1 MAQVNAWINR
11 AYRWAALALLIWL
24 LVWIGISW
32 AGVQDDAFIH
42 LRYAENLL
50 HTHLVTYDGVHPNYG
65 ASSLL
70 YIYLLSFLRPLSA
83 SPNLPRLVSSCIH
96 VLLLVGVAVLFF
108 RATPRES
115 SLARLLG
122 LIVMTLL
129 VTPSSVRWLDDGME
143 TGIALCFVALICWLT
158 FRESEDNSVTP
169 VRYAACTVLGFLAVF
184 LRVELILLCGI
195 GSLLIA
201 WKHIFAP
208 DSNFNLRL
216 RSILSASHL
225 LLGGLLA
232 MLFIVIKMHHLLPD
246 TAKAKADGI
255 ADWQVAFSVT
265 AKVLAGGLS
274 FGAGIFIFWLLTLYL
289 LLRASRL
296 SPRALVANSIFPILF
311 SIAAIRGQQ
320 IQGARYFVW
329 SFFFSALWN
338 SLELTLRPIESESK
352 SPVLLPAYCFLA
364 LALFAL
370 PIESKVMYPFL
381 RDRAT
386 LVRSFQSNHL
396 ETLEGKRGIAFDIG
410 QIGYFSRADICD
422 LAGLVNG
429 RSNAGL
435 TEDQHFTRCV
445 ATNPDFLFLHAEA
458 VYAISHYLPIKDWQL
473 CGLYPFRRVD
483 KTDQHYLLARRSE
496 ALEICKDPPPTPP
509 ELQPLLQ

>member
-1 MAQVNAWINR
+1 VNAWINR
-11 AYRWAALALLIWL
+11 AYSWTALALLIWL

-42 LRYAENLL
+42 LRYADNLL
-50 HTHLVTYDGVHPNYG
+50 RTHLITYDGVHPNYG

-96 VLLLVGVAVLFF
+96 VLLLVGLAVLFF

-115 SLARLLG
+115 SLGRLLG

-129 VTPSSVRWLDDGME
+129 VAPSSVRWLDDGME
-143 TGIALCFVALICWLT
+143 TGIALCFVALICWLA
-158 FRESEDNSVTP
+158 FREAEGASVTP
-169 VRYAACTVLGFLAVF
+169 VRYAAYTVLGFLAVF
-184 LRVELILLCGI
+184 LRIELSLVCGI
-195 GSLLIA
+195 ASLLIA
-201 WKHIFAP
+201 WKQIFAP
-208 DSNFNLRL
+208 DSSFNRRL
-216 RSILSASHL
+216 QSILSSSHL

-232 MLFIVIKMHHLLPD
+232 MLVIVVKMHHLLPD
-246 TAKAKADGI
+246 TAKAKSDGV
-255 ADWQVAFSVT
+255 AHWQAAFGVT
-265 AKVLAGGLS
+265 TQVLAGGLS
-274 FGAGIFIFWLLTLYL
+274 FGVGIFAFWLLTLYL

-296 SPRALVANSIFPILF
+296 SPRTLVANLTFPILF

-338 SLELTLRPIESESK
+338 SLELTDFPIKSEAK
-352 SPVLLPAYCFLA
+352 SPVLWPACCFLA
-364 LALFAL
+364 LALLAL
-370 PIESKVMYPFL
+370 PFEAKVMYPFL
-381 RDRAT
+381 TDRAT
-386 LVRSFQSNHL
+386 LVRSFQSHHL
-396 ETLEGKRGIAFDIG
+396 ETLEGKQGVAFDIG
-410 QIGYFSRADICD
+410 LIGYFSRADICD

-435 TEDQHFTRCV
+435 TVDQQLTRCV
-445 ATNPDFLFLHAEA
+445 ATHPDFLFLHTEL
-458 VYAISHYLPIKDWQL
+458 VYTISHYLPIKDWQL
-473 CGLYPFRRVD
+473 CGIYPFRRVE
-483 KTDQHYLLARRSE
+483 KTDQHYLLVRRSE
-496 ALEICKDPPPTPP
+496 ALEICKDPPPTPL

>member
-1 MAQVNAWINR
+1 VNASINR

-24 LVWIGISW
+24 LVWIRISW

-42 LRYAENLL
+42 LRYADNLL

-96 VLLLVGVAVLFF
+96 VLLLLGVAVLFL

-122 LIVMTLL
+122 LIMMTLL
-129 VTPSSVRWLDDGME
+129 VAPSSVRWLDDGME
-143 TGIALCFVALICWLT
+143 TGIVLCFVALFCWLT
-158 FRESEDNSVTP
+158 FRESESNSISPT
-169 VRYAACTVLGFLAVF
+169 RYVAYTVLGFLAVF
-184 LRVELILLCGI
+184 LRIELILPCVI
-195 GSLLIA
+195 ASVLIA
-201 WKHIFAP
+201 SKQSFAP
-208 DSNFNLRL
+208 NSSFNRRL
-216 RSILSASHL
+216 QSILNASHL
-225 LLGGLLA
+225 VLGGLLA

-255 ADWQVAFSVT
+255 TNWQAAFSIT
-265 AKVLAGGLS
+265 AQVLVSGLS
-274 FGAGIFIFWLLTLYL
+274 FGAGIFAFWLLTLYL
-289 LLRASRL
+289 LFRASRL

-338 SLELTLRPIESESK
+338 SLELTRRPIEVKSENS
-352 SPVLLPAYCFLA
+352 VLLPAYFFLA
-364 LALFAL
+364 IALLVL

-381 RDRAT
+381 TDRAT
-386 LVRSFQSNHL
+386 LVRSFESHHL

-435 TEDQHFTRCV
+435 TEDQHLTRCV

-458 VYAISHYLPIKDWQL
+458 VYTISHYLPIKDWQL

-509 ELQPLLQ
+509 ELQPLFQ